1 MGILSGERKEVFKM
15 GKIRALVVSGSF
27 IVLFLVSQNVY
38 AKEVPYT
45 LEDRDRLIRIEISL
59 KEFKE
64 VVDKRFEQ
72 VDRQLQQMREDTNK
86 RFEQVDKRSDG
97 IERRLER
104 LETVMM
110 WGFGLLFTSMLGMV
124 GFVLWDR
131 RTAVAPVT
139 RVLKEVELDLAEL
152 KRRGMDVE
160 RREIKIEDV
169 LREYAR
175 KEPGLAELMRI
186 KGMM

>member
-1 MGILSGERKEVFKM
+1 MS
-15 GKIRALVVSGSF
+15 KIRALVVSGSF

-64 VVDKRFEQ
+64 AVDKRFEQ
-72 VDRQLQQMREDTNK
+72 VDRQLQQMREDTNKRFEQVDK

-110 WGFGLLFTSMLGMV
+110 WGFGLLFTSMMGLV

-131 RTAVAPVT
+131 RTTVAPVA
-139 RVLKEVELDLAEL
+139 RALKEVELDLAEL

-169 LREYAR
+169 LREYAQ

-186 KGMM
+186 KGML